1 MTNKTL
7 QMEMDMINPADQG
20 LSVLSEIYST
30 FGNFCQK
37 RGQVTEA
44 DTRAKVIDRILK
56 EALGWPE
63 DAFAREVPVHHG
75 YLDYLLTYGKRNLV
89 LVEAKREGIPFEVP
103 KTLRNRRKY
112 KISGSIKT
120 NSDIKEAIEQAHG
133 YSIEIP
139 VRYAVAT
146 NGYAWLVFRAIRE
159 DIPWRGGYL
168 IVFKS
173 AGEIKD
179 NFTEF
184 WNLLSYP
191 AVLAGSL
198 DKAFSME
205 TDETRL
211 MTRPLNLLK
220 NPNAPL
226 LRNKFHVQLHPFIE
240 GVFRDIGAREQLEI
254 IEQCYVHS
262 RSLRIVD
269 QDLKMVIEDSIP
281 QFVKVEGGI
290 ETKPGH
296 RDAGPLGEEIKR
308 AVSKGEGTVLLLLGG
323 IGSGK
328 TTYLNRFFRYI
339 EKSFMDKYGLWYYVD
354 FLAPPVEE
362 NQLDLF
368 VKNNILNQLR
378 EKYSDLKLESRESL
392 LLAYDDQIKAIK
404 DSIINAE
411 KLPPDKFEQ
420 RLNVY
425 LERWIKNQ
433 SEYITRIVRMARSEG
448 KTNVVCIDNVDQLS
462 PNFQVKIFHLAQR
475 LAKELQAVVVVAL
488 REESYYSVN
497 IQRAFTAYN
506 NRTFH
511 IASPPFRELI
521 SRRLKYCREML
532 ALPPEQAIIKLGRRI
547 EFDKSEV
554 YKFFDIIEY
563 SIFSKNKNIA
573 RFIESLAFGNM
584 REALD
589 MFATFLYSGATNVDK
604 ILKIYDRDGNY
615 FVPFHE
621 FAKSIILGDR
631 RFYLDSESKIL
642 NLFDCGLERNASH
655 FTSLRLLAFLLQH
668 INESS
673 PEGRGFKSLEQLYG
687 RFLDI
692 FDNEQDLNRSI
703 KHLLRKQLIQI
714 NTRSLD
720 SLKDATHIRISS
732 AGWYYFKYLV
742 RAFAYLDLVFQ
753 DTPIDDQD
761 IVGKLKQL
769 IIDVDEIAEKQ
780 EFMSERMEL
789 RFERV
794 KMFTSYLLKQE
805 QKEQN
810 KFSLNIHPG
819 PLGQEFMTDIIA
831 QYEKEWDWIKKRI
844 SEKAERQ
851 ADDSLELDREITD
864 LIQIEGTEEEEE
876 EREKEGK

>member
-1 MTNKTL
+1 
-7 QMEMDMINPADQG
+7 MDMIDPDQG
-20 LSVLSEIYST
+20 LSVLSEIYTT
-30 FGNFCQK
+30 FGDFCQK

-63 DAFAREVPVHHG
+63 DAFSREVPVHQG

-103 KTLRNRRKY
+103 KTLRTRRKY

-133 YSIEIP
+133 YCIEIP
-139 VRYAVAT
+139 VRYAVTT

-159 DIPWRGGYL
+159 DIPWREGYL
-168 IVFKS
+168 IVFES

-179 NFTEF
+179 HFTEF

-198 DKAFSME
+198 DKAFSLE
-205 TDETRL
+205 IDEPRL
-211 MTRPLNLLK
+211 MTRPLNLLR

-254 IEQCYVHS
+254 IEKCYVHS
-262 RSLRIVD
+262 KSLRIVD

-281 QFVKVEGGI
+281 QFIKVEGAI
-290 ETKPGH
+290 DTKPGH

-308 AVSKGEGTVLLLLGG
+308 AVSKGEWTVFLLLGG

-354 FLAPPVEE
+354 FLAPPGEE
-362 NQLDLF
+362 EQLDHF
-368 VKNNILNQLR
+368 VKKVILNQLR

-392 LLAYDDQIKAIK
+392 ILAYDDQIKALK
-404 DSIINAE
+404 DSILDAE
-411 KLPPDKFEQ
+411 NLSLDQSER
-420 RLNVY
+420 RLNTY

-433 SEYITRIVRMARSEG
+433 SEYITRIVRMARSKG

-462 PNFQVKIFHLAQR
+462 PTFQVKIFHLAQR

-488 REESYYSVN
+488 REESYYSAN

-511 IASPPFRELI
+511 IASPPFRKLI
-521 SRRLKYCREML
+521 SLRLKYCREML
-532 ALPPEQAIIKLGRRI
+532 TLPPEQVIIRLGRRI

-554 YKFFDIIEY
+554 SIFFDIIEH

-589 MFATFLYSGATNVDK
+589 MFSIFLYSGATNVDK
-604 ILKIYDRDGNY
+604 MLKIYDRDGNY

-621 FAKSIILGDR
+621 FAKSVILGDR

-642 NLFDCGLERNASH
+642 NLFDCGQERNASH

-673 PEGRGFKSLEQLYG
+673 PEGRGFTSLEYLYG
-687 RFLDI
+687 GFLDLY
-692 FDNEQDLNRSI
+692 DNEQDLNRAI
-703 KHLLRKQLIQI
+703 THLLRKQLIQI

-761 IVGKLKQL
+761 IIGKLKQL
-769 IIDVDEIAEKQ
+769 IIDVDEIVEKQ
-780 EFMSERMEL
+780 EFMLERMEL

-794 KMFTSYLLKQE
+794 EMFLSYLLKQE
-805 QKEQN
+805 QKEQK
-810 KFSLNIHPG
+810 KFSLNIHSG
-819 PLGQEFMTDIIA
+819 PLGQEFMLDIIT
-831 QYEKEWDWIKKRI
+831 QYEKERDWIKKRI

-851 ADDSLELDREITD
+851 ADDSLELDRKVPV
-864 LIQIEGTEEEEE
+864 IQIEGMEEEEE
-876 EREKEGK
+876 EREKEG